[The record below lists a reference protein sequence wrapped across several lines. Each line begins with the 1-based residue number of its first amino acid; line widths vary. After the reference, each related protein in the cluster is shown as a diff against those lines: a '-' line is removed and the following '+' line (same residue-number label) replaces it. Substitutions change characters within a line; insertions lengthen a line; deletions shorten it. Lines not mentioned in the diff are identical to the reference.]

1 MMLATVIHYFVLF
14 FFFFFQFL
22 HDKIFSMMRPIR
34 LGILTVL
41 PFLKAVGLNVFET
54 DCLIE
59 NPFLNDIETCHCLH
73 IKEVTEIELNE
84 THTRIP
90 ACILD
95 LPTHNVYIARKAVEI
110 GSNLTLEAFQDF
122 KQTHGVPRTCL
133 EMTSDSEEGVKFF
146 EEFFDKEKLRKYL
159 DVNESWSFTW

>member
-1 MMLATVIHYFVLF
+1 MLATVMKTNLVSL
-14 FFFFFQFL
+14 FQFL
-22 HDKIFSMMRPIR
+22 HDKIFTIVRPMR
-34 LGILTVL
+34 LGLVTIM
-41 PFLKAVGLNVFET
+41 PYLKAMGLNVFDS

-59 NPFLNDIETCHCLH
+59 NPLLNDTETCHCLH

-84 THTRIP
+84 THATIP

-110 GSNLTLEAFQDF
+110 GSDVTLEAFQDF
-122 KQTHGVPRTCL
+122 KLTHAVPKTCL

-146 EEFFDKEKLRKYL
+146 DEFFDKEKLREYF
-159 DVNESWSFTW
+159 DTNESWAFTW